1 MRRREEVASQQTAA
15 GPESSQSSTPPLTD
29 DQIML
34 EAVGPP
40 DAKGRIYG
48 FGSQL
53 VGPDAASSSRGP
65 QYGPHEDAQMRRD
78 YERMQAELLRQANEN
93 SSLKQQFQEMQGQF
107 ARLEAMML
115 QQQRGFHAPDQQYQP
130 PPPAPAARAQHGI
143 VIRDG
148 SSPAA
153 QHSSRAAADQ
163 DYDEGDFDCLGDL
176 DGTRGPGQD

>member
-15 GPESSQSSTPPLTD
+15 DPESSQSSTPPLTD

-65 QYGPHEDAQMRRD
+65 QYGPHEDAQMWRD
-78 YERMQAELLRQANEN
+78 YERM
-93 SSLKQQFQEMQGQF
+93 
-107 ARLEAMML
+107 
-115 QQQRGFHAPDQQYQP
+115 
-130 PPPAPAARAQHGI
+130 
-143 VIRDG
+143 
-148 SSPAA
+148 
-153 QHSSRAAADQ
+153 
-163 DYDEGDFDCLGDL
+163 
-176 DGTRGPGQD
+176 